1 MKCNKINLK
10 MFKSYENIIN
20 VKLFNEII
28 SFIIETT
35 NVECNGFI
43 NNLKNKSI
51 WFERTI
57 NNNIQEDYGF
67 KYFGELLER
76 YEQRIGTDIKDIRAI
91 ALSLGYSRE
100 IITDEMIIGTQLVN
114 FINKIK
120 RLSENDIYLKAAL
133 YLYDTNRY
141 YNLFEEIELQQ
152 FNTTEDII
160 FALSLFYDTKH
171 GFDLLEKQLQKLLGK
186 SKTIS
191 VIENYGIYNWLIKTL
206 YPVLKNDRRKGI
218 DLFKAILTIPTCL
231 IKQDS
236 KTFKVLID
244 NGYTKEEISF
254 LNYICIFYS
263 SIPKTVRIGKS
274 IVEEKIAVE
283 FCINILNSNNKY
295 SDEIY
300 DLILIMFSDY
310 YNFDI
315 KCYGY
320 TGIKDAVINYLN
332 ITVPEVFIKFYQK
345 LDRKLFSF
353 DILDDKWN
361 IVQQEFT
368 TEEYRDL
375 FDSFLVL
382 NNFSKQDIEKRIDKY
397 NKLTNTDYL
406 SEFNIY
412 RYGRCSIYSK
422 LVEKEIISLAT
433 QFENYLSNNSK
444 DINERINI
452 DLEHLREYI
461 KRIENRKS
469 FEFYKYLL
477 YTKNFDF
484 FDLEKYHFDLSN
496 LYDKRSY
503 YYNSREDIDIERTF
517 LSKEEHIKLLN
528 WLENYIFFIKPGYYM
543 DFVTSILSNE
553 FISTL
558 ISKDDLRKLYFTV
571 IEIDKE
577 LKERSYL
584 REKYLTNEEL
594 ELIKKQ
600 DLEEKERKKQLELE
614 EIKNKVEEKFNSIEN
629 MNFKDIYNF
638 CYGYRW
644 RDEETKF
651 ACNIVKNYLDI
662 SLNNHNF
669 IVEEII
675 YFNKICNLLIQ
686 ENFITI
692 EELKKYISK
701 YIMEGDLILCKEY

>member
-1 MKCNKINLK
+1 MNRNKINLK
-10 MFKSYENIIN
+10 MFESYENIIN
-20 VKLFNEII
+20 IKLFNEIV
-28 SFIIETT
+28 SFVIETT
-35 NVECNGFI
+35 NVDCNGFI
-43 NNLKNKSI
+43 NNLKNRNI
-51 WFERTI
+51 WFERTV
-57 NNNIQEDYGF
+57 NNSIQEDYGF

-100 IITDEMIIGTQLVN
+100 IITSDMIIGTQLVD

-133 YLYDTNRY
+133 YLYDENRY
-141 YNLFEEIELQQ
+141 YNLFEEIALQK
-152 FNTTEDII
+152 FSTTEDIV

-171 GFDLLEKQLQKLLGK
+171 GFDLLEKQLQELLGK

-206 YPVLKNDRRKGI
+206 YPILKNDRRKGI
-218 DLFKAILTIPTCL
+218 ELFKAILAIPTCL

-236 KTFKVLID
+236 KTFKVLIE

-263 SIPKTVRIGKS
+263 PIPKTVRTGKS
-274 IVEEKIAVE
+274 IVEEKIAIE

-295 SDEIY
+295 SNEVY
-300 DLILIMFSDY
+300 DLICIMLSDY
-310 YNFDI
+310 HNFDI

-320 TGIKDAVINYLN
+320 TGIKDAVINYLD
-332 ITVPEVFIKFYQK
+332 ITVPEVFIKLYPQ

-368 TEEYRDL
+368 IEEYRDL
-375 FDSFLVL
+375 FDSLLVL
-382 NNFSKQDIEKRIDKY
+382 NNFSKEDIEKRIAKY
-397 NKLTNTDYL
+397 NELTNTDYL
-406 SEFNIY
+406 SAFNVY

-422 LVEKEIISLAT
+422 LVEKEVISLST
-433 QFENYLSNNSK
+433 QFESYLNNNDK

-452 DLEHLREYI
+452 DIEHLRDYI

-477 YTKNFDF
+477 YTKNFDSC
-484 FDLEKYHFDLSN
+484 DLEKYNFDLSN
-496 LYDKRSY
+496 LYERRSY
-503 YYNSREDIDIERTF
+503 YYSSREDIDIKRTF
-517 LSKEEHIKLLN
+517 LSKEEHIELLN
-528 WLENYIFFIKPGYYM
+528 WLENYIFFIKPDYYM
-543 DFVTSILSNE
+543 DFVTSMLSNE

-558 ISKDDLRKLYFTV
+558 ISKDDLRKLYFTI
-571 IEIDKE
+571 IEIDKTV
-577 LKERSYL
+577 KEKSYL
-584 REKYLTNEEL
+584 REKYLSKEEL

-600 DLEEKERKKQLELE
+600 ELE
-614 EIKNKVEEKFNSIEN
+614 EEERKQQLETEKIKDAVKEKFNSIEN
-629 MNFKDIYNF
+629 ASFKEIYEF
-638 CYGYRW
+638 CYSYRW
-644 RDEETKF
+644 SKKETSF
-651 ACNIVKNYLDI
+651 ACNIVKEYLDT
-662 SLNNHNF
+662 SLYNHNF
-669 IVEEII
+669 ISEEII

-686 ENFITI
+686 EKFITL
-692 EELKKYISK
+692 EELKEYILKYIQK
-701 YIMEGDLILCKEY
+701 GELILCKE